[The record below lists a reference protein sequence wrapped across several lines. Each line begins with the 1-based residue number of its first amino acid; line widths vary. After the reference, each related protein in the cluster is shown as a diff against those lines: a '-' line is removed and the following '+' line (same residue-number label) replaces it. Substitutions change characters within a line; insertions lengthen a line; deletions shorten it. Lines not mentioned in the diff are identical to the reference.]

1 MGAITIRNIDEQL
14 KRELRKQAA
23 AHERSMEEEAREILR
38 RGVNSAAAK
47 AAGGLG
53 TRMHEQ
59 FKALGGL
66 ELEVPLRGPA
76 RPLPDI
82 LDE

>member
-1 MGAITIRNIDEQL
+1 MGAITIRNIDDQL

-47 AAGGLG
+47 ANGGLG
-53 TRMHEQ
+53 TRMRER
-59 FKALGGL
+59 FRALGGL
-66 ELEVPLRGPA
+66 ELEVPPRGPA
-76 RPLPDI
+76 RPLPDVF
-82 LDE
+82 DE